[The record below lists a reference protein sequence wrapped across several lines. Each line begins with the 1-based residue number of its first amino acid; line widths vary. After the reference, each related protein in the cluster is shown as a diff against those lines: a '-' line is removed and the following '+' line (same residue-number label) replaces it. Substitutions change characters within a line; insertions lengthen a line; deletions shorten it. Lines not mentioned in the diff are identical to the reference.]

1 MRKYFSEIIRMHIP
15 ERREHQET
23 DSKVSFSKPLR
34 VLEYLKRKKDDQFM
48 LTFPKCTT
56 QSNQNNEPSPLVDES
71 CLATNSK

>member
-48 LTFPKCTT
+48 LT